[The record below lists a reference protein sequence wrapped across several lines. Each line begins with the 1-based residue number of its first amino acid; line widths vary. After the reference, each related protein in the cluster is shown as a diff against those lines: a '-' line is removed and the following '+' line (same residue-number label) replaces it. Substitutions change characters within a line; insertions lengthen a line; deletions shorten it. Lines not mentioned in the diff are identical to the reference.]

1 MADQWERV
9 NAAQAAY
16 EAAQARAD
24 AISKASKNGEG
35 YATGGINTYT
45 GLAAVHGT
53 KSRPEVFLNNSQ
65 AGALFKFIDGLT
77 RMPTLNKR
85 NTPQNVVASTSKTED
100 NSTNYTNCK
109 FEVVSNEDSINGL
122 LQDVKNRSPLRKF

>member
-1 MADQWERV
+1 
-9 NAAQAAY
+9 
-16 EAAQARAD
+16 
-24 AISKASKNGEG
+24 
-35 YATGGINTYT
+35 
-45 GLAAVHGT
+45 
-53 KSRPEVFLNNSQ
+53 
-65 AGALFKFIDGLT
+65 
-77 RMPTLNKR
+77 MPTLNKR